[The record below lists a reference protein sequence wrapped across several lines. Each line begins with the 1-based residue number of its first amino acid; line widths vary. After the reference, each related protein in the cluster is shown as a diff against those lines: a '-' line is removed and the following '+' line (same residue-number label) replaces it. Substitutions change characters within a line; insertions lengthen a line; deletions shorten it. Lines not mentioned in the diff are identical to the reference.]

1 MKPARKRK
9 VTMNEV
15 DVKHTE
21 NANVIVL
28 RYLKGH
34 KNCEFGHLFEYVNSE
49 LGKNNQYSRKG
60 FSLRLEKLIRDGK
73 VARRSYKQG
82 HFLYYLTDKGEEN
95 IELISEIFRKFAYQL
110 LRANFTKK
118 RTKINKEHYV
128 QRTVERIG
136 TYMLFSHIYG
146 LLQYTS
152 PENDGGI
159 NAANMKE
166 WEKGINPSTSLG
178 EYLEDVT
185 RNFIKFD
192 NYDDML
198 FTPTLEKKSFYKI
211 LNDFLKILHKK
222 FPEEYRF
229 LDGSLRFLDWEVDVN
244 RMNKM
249 TNNEQMKTILEKS
262 KKKL

>member
-1 MKPARKRK
+1 MKPARKRRI
-9 VTMNEV
+9 TRHEI
-15 DVKHTE
+15 DIKHTE
-21 NANVIVL
+21 NANVIIL

-60 FSLRLEKLIRDGK
+60 FSLRLEKLIREGEI
-73 VARRSYKQG
+73 ARRSYKQG
-82 HFLYYLTDKGEEN
+82 HYLYYITKKGEEN
-95 IELISEIFRKFAYQL
+95 IELISEIFRQFSYQL
-110 LRANFTKK
+110 LRTNFTKK
-118 RTKINKEHYV
+118 ETKINKEHYV

-136 TYMLFSHIYG
+136 TYMLFSYIYG

-152 PENDGGI
+152 PENSGKV
-159 NAANMKE
+159 NASNMKE

-178 EYLEDVT
+178 EYLENVT

-192 NYDDML
+192 DNDDMM
-198 FTPTLEKKSFYKI
+198 FTPTMKKKSFYKV

-222 FPEEYRF
+222 FPEECEF
-229 LDGSLRFLDWEVDVN
+229 LDGSLRWLDWEIDVN

-249 TNNEQMKTILEKS
+249 TSNEQMKAMLEKS
-262 KKKL
+262 KRKL

>member
-1 MKPARKRK
+1 
-9 VTMNEV
+9 MNEV
-15 DVKHTE
+15 DAKHTE
-21 NANVIVL
+21 NANIIVL

-34 KNCEFGHLFEYVNSE
+34 KNCEFGHLFEYVNLE

-95 IELISEIFRKFAYQL
+95 IELISEIFRKFSYQL

-118 RTKINKEHYV
+118 ETRINKEHYV
-128 QRTVERIG
+128 QRTVKRIG

-152 PENDGGI
+152 PENDGKI

-166 WEKGINPSTSLG
+166 WERGINPSTPLG

-192 NYDDML
+192 NDYDVL
-198 FTPTLEKKSFYKI
+198 FTPTLKKKSFYKI

-222 FPEEYRF
+222 FPEECQF
-229 LDGSLRFLDWEVDVN
+229 LDGSLRFLDWEIDID
-244 RMNKM
+244 RQSKM
-249 TNNEQMKTILEKS
+249 TNNEQMKAILERS
-262 KKKL
+262 KRKL